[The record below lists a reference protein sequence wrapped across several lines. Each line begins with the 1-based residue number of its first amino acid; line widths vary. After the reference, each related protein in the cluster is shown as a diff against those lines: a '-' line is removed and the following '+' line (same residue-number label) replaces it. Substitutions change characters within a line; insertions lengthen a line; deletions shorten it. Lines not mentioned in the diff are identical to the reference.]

1 MRVFRVKR
9 ACLRYSPAVN
19 KVWFFAKTLEG
30 VGMFVVLAGLL
41 MSIHLG
47 LEDQSLAS
55 MKYEGTA
62 LMIGGGMFFVGWL
75 IERSIGAR

>member
-1 MRVFRVKR
+1 MGK
-9 ACLRYSPAVN
+9 L
-19 KVWFFAKTLEG
+19 WFLAKALEA

-47 LEDQSLAS
+47 MEEEGLKS

-62 LMIGGGMFFVGWL
+62 LMIGGGVFILGWGL
-75 IERSIGAR
+75 ERAIGAR

>member
-1 MRVFRVKR
+1 V
-9 ACLRYSPAVN
+9 S
-19 KVWFFAKTLEG
+19 KVWFLAKTLEG

-47 LEDQSLAS
+47 MDDQGLAS

-62 LMIGGGMFFVGWL
+62 LMVGGGLFIVGGML
-75 IERSIGAR
+75 ERAIGAR

>member
-1 MRVFRVKR
+1 VGFGYAPRVR
-9 ACLRYSPAVN
+9 N
-19 KVWFFAKTLEG
+19 VWFLAKTLEG

-47 LEDQSLAS
+47 IEDQGLAS

-62 LMIGGGMFFVGWL
+62 LMIGGGLFIVGWL
-75 IERSIGAR
+75 LERAIGAR